1 MDDVDVVRDLEVEL
15 LSPAARRSPA
25 RLRELLDVDF
35 REIGAS
41 GRVWSRAETIE
52 LLAGGEGTGPIP
64 HDELTG
70 EVLAP
75 GVVLLTYVSD
85 LYLISTALQP
95 HRGEMGKGA
104 MVTSLDHAIWIHDQ
118 PDVGEWL
125 LYVQESPQAA
135 NGRTMCRGT
144 IFAADGRHLATVVQ
158 EGLLRLGR

>member
-1 MDDVDVVRDLEVEL
+1 MNDVDVVQDLEVEL

-25 RLRELLDVDF
+25 RLRELLDADF

-52 LLAGGEGTGPIP
+52 LLAGEDGTGPIP

-85 LYLISTALQP
+85 PSGRRA
-95 HRGEMGKGA
+95 HRS
-104 MVTSLDHAIWIHDQ
+104 SLWRRT
-118 PDVGEWL
+118 PDGWKL
-125 LYVQESPQAA
+125 RHHQ
-135 NGRTMCRGT
+135 GT
-144 IFAADGRHLATVVQ
+144 LC
-158 EGLLRLGR
+158 